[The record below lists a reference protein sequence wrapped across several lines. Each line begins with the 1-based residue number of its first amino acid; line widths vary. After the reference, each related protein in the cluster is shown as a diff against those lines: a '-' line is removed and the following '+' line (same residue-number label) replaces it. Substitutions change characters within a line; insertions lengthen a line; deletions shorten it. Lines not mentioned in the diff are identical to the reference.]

1 MRQDTYDANL
11 VSTIIK
17 ALENADQY
25 HADILHQRGVLGE
38 ASVFSNIRTMAK
50 DDFFWGYVEISAGLN
65 NGVIALHPA
74 IRSTQPVTLRGY
86 FDPTIDETN
95 WSTASVPNLRSDGTG
110 GFKGNMYTGN
120 DTDNDASI
128 SSKGLLFYEALIG
141 TGKNDGA
148 TTVASNIIG
157 VVSPGDS
164 LLMEIENTS
173 SSDADVS
180 INLPLTEL
188 TEENNI

>member
-38 ASVFSNIRTMAK
+38 ANLFSSIGTIAK
-50 DDFFWGYVEISAGLN
+50 DDFFWGYVEIPAGLN
-65 NGVIALHPA
+65 NGVVALHPA
-74 IRSTQPVTLRGY
+74 VRSTQPVTLRGY
-86 FDPTIDETN
+86 FNPTIDETG
-95 WSTASVPNLRSDGTG
+95 WTPASVPNLRSDGTG

-120 DTDNDASI
+120 DTDNAASI
-128 SSKGLLFYEALIG
+128 SSKGSLFYEALIG
-141 TGKNDGA
+141 TGKKDGA
-148 TTVASNIIG
+148 TVSSNIVG

-173 SSDADVS
+173 TSDADVS

>member
-25 HADILHQRGVLGE
+25 YADILHQRAVLGE
-38 ASVFSNIRTMAK
+38 ANLFSSVGPIAK
-50 DDFFWGYVEISAGLN
+50 NDFFWGYVEIPAGLN
-65 NGVIALHPA
+65 NGIVALHPA

-86 FDPTIDETN
+86 FNPTIDETN
-95 WSTASVPNLRSDGTG
+95 WSIASVPNLRSDGTG
-110 GFKGNMYTGN
+110 VFKGNMYTGN
-120 DTDNDASI
+120 DNDDAASI
-128 SSKGLLFYEALIG
+128 SSKGSLFYEALIG
-141 TGKNDGA
+141 TGKKDGA
-148 TTVASNIIG
+148 TVASNIIG

-173 SSDADVS
+173 TSDADVS

>member
-11 VSTIIK
+11 VSTLIK

-38 ASVFSNIRTMAK
+38 ANLFSNVGTIAK
-50 DDFFWGYVEISAGLN
+50 DEFFWGYVEIPAGLN
-65 NGVIALHPA
+65 NGVVALHPA

-86 FDPTIDETN
+86 FNSTIDETG

-120 DTDNDASI
+120 DTDNDTSI
-128 SSKGLLFYEALIG
+128 SSKGSLFYEALIG

-148 TTVASNIIG
+148 TVASNIIG

-173 SSDADVS
+173 TADADVG